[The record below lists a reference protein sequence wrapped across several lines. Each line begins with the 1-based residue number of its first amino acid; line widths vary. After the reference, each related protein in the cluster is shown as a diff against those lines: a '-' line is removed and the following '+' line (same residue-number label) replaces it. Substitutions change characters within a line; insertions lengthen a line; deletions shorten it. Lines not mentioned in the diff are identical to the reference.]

1 MRNLKRLVT
10 LSMGLTMA
18 FLTACSGTFD
28 LRVETTPGP
37 ETTLAALEAENA
49 HLATQV
55 AELETQSNL
64 GKLAYVQ
71 GGDVWVKELPKGEPQ
86 RLTDDGR
93 NTTPRWSPSGEW
105 LTFCKEND
113 VWVMRADGTGAR
125 RIPTASL
132 RDYAWSPVA
141 DRLAYIDSQSNLHII
156 EENGLAQGE
165 GHVLLRHDVEEQG
178 PTLTD
183 LAWSPDGRR
192 LAYVLQI
199 GQPGALPDHVGI
211 GYVDLESGPRE
222 LYALP
227 SPPQD
232 GLILAGWTPD
242 GQSILFWRELLFSAS
257 GAADGLPLL
266 HLPLDGGEPVEIVD
280 FTLLHPD
287 FWSGSPTGQQM
298 ALTVGSGRETW
309 TNKRILLVD
318 LETAGWEYLTDET
331 VSAFSPAF
339 SPDGQHIAYVA
350 GPDVGHVWG
359 GDAAKA
365 GAAQRR
371 ICVMNA
377 DGSDQR
383 PLTDDPAYRDERP
396 LWSADGTHVLFA
408 RMDED
413 GRASLWLMDAAS
425 RAPEQVVGE
434 LTPAPKW
441 FGNYG
446 YIAWDQL
453 FDWWSDSAGQPDD
466 PARNAAPPPT
476 VTLMPTPTQWFPPT
490 ATPTPPPPATPTP
503 RPPAGAT
510 PTSATAVKPLPAALV
525 YRIPA
530 EAESEI
536 HVLEPGGADR
546 RVLTLPSHAGHREVA
561 GHYLAYVLDDT
572 IYLADLADG
581 TVRELY
587 GAWGRRAPDFDLCW
601 SSDGHILAYAL
612 AYEEADG
619 SRMVELGTLDGYR
632 QEVVTVLTARLAGS
646 TPTPPPMPPVP
657 PGPGFA
663 NLHLLSFDR
672 AAGRVYAT
680 PVGGAE
686 RYAALWAFDVETGA
700 RVLSV
705 PLEQTGDWPGGVQEV
720 ALSPDFRRLA
730 ASQVDIERAQSV
742 ILVYDLEAGEEPA
755 VTYALSPDAHAVA
768 LRWSPDGASLAYLL
782 AEGQPDLAVSP
793 TSGLWLL
800 DVNRMEV
807 RELLQLEKPEA
818 RLIGWAPD
826 GKALLVEW
834 LDSLS
839 REQQHQ
845 LVEVATGQVEEIPL
859 PSDAD
864 VLGWASLP

>member
-10 LSMGLTMA
+10 LSMGLMVA
-18 FLTACSGTFD
+18 FLTTCTGTFE
-28 LRVETTPGP
+28 LAVETTPGP
-37 ETTLAALEAENA
+37 EATLAALATENA

-55 AELETQSNL
+55 AEQKAQSNL
-64 GKLAYVQ
+64 GRLVYIQ
-71 GGDVWVKELPKGEPQ
+71 GGDVWVKELPDGEPQ
-86 RLTDDGR
+86 RFTDDGR
-93 NTTPRWSPSGEW
+93 NATPRWSPSGEW
-105 LTFCKEND
+105 LTFRKEND

-165 GHVLLRHDVEEQG
+165 GHVLLRYDVEEQG

-183 LAWSPDGRR
+183 LAWSPNGRR

-199 GQPGALPDHVGI
+199 GQPEALPDHVGI

-266 HLPLDGGEPVEIVD
+266 RLPLDGGEPVEMAD
-280 FTLLHPD
+280 FTLLHLG
-287 FWSGSPTGQQM
+287 FWSGSPTGRQM
-298 ALTVGSGRETW
+298 ALTVGAGRETW
-309 TNKRILLVD
+309 TNKRIALVD
-318 LETAGWEYLTDET
+318 LETAGWEYLTGES
-331 VSAFSPAF
+331 VAASSPTF

-350 GPDVGHVWG
+350 APDVGHVWG

-365 GAAQRR
+365 SAAQRR
-371 ICVMNA
+371 IWVMNA

-396 LWSADGTHVLFA
+396 LWSAGGTHVLFA
-408 RMDED
+408 RLDED
-413 GRASLWLMDAAS
+413 GRASLWLVEAVNGALG
-425 RAPEQVVGE
+425 QVVDE
-434 LTPAPKW
+434 LTPAPEW

-453 FDWWSDSAGQPDD
+453 FDWWSGSAEQPGDSARDV
-466 PARNAAPPPT
+466 APPPT

-490 ATPTPPPPATPTP
+490 ATITPPPPATPTP
-503 RPPAGAT
+503 RPPGGAT
-510 PTSATAVKPLPAALV
+510 STSATAVKPLPAALV
-525 YRIPA
+525 YRTTA
-530 EAESEI
+530 GTESEI
-536 HVLEPGGADR
+536 HILEPGGADR
-546 RVLTLPSHAGHREVA
+546 RGLTLPSHTGHREVA

-587 GAWGRRAPDFDLCW
+587 GDWGRRAPDFDLCW
-601 SSDGHILAYAL
+601 SSDGRLLTYAL

-632 QEVVTVLTARLAGS
+632 QEVVTVLTARPAGP
-646 TPTPPPMPPVP
+646 TPTPPAMPPIP
-657 PGPGFA
+657 PEPGYA
-663 NLHLLSFDR
+663 NLHLLGFDR
-672 AAGRVYAT
+672 VSSTLAAI
-680 PVGGAE
+680 PVGGRESHSGVWLIDTLSGE
-686 RYAALWAFDVETGA
+686 RLTTIPLHQPDQTSAL
-700 RVLSV
+700 
-705 PLEQTGDWPGGVQEV
+705 
-720 ALSPDFRRLA
+720 ALSPDLTHLALCHVGSDIVQSRLELYDVMA
-730 ASQVDIERAQSV
+730 EGLTPA
-742 ILVYDLEAGEEPA
+742 VYDLPPR
-755 VTYALSPDAHAVA
+755 SHAVD
-768 LRWSPDGASLAYLL
+768 LRWSPNGASLAYLL
-782 AEGQPDLAVSP
+782 AEGQPDPAVSP

-826 GKALLVEW
+826 GKALLAEW
-834 LDSLS
+834 LDGLS
-839 REQQHQ
+839 REQHHQ
-845 LVEVATGQVEEIPL
+845 LVNVATGQAEEIPL